1 MVKIDSTRTSA
12 PLRRPWKN
20 GIAVGRA
27 YDLTRTDL
35 LEHLG
40 WLQREIGFRTCRFHA
55 LFHDDMA
62 VVRRRR
68 DGSLVYQWHHIDK
81 IYDSLLALGLK
92 PFVELNPMPAAL
104 ASGSQTMF
112 HYQMNITPPRVWSEW
127 QDLVAAFTLHCVERY
142 GLAEVRSWHFE
153 VWNEPNLS
161 GFWSGTK
168 EDYFQLYAHAARGVK
183 SVDAELRIGGPASSK
198 AHWIADLIDF
208 CHDENVPL
216 DFISTHLYPQ
226 DEFVEFADR
235 EASPHELGQ
244 FFQDTVR
251 GAKETIAQSKMPDLP
266 IHWTEWNT
274 QLATSSEDVTW
285 GENRHV
291 DSLHGGS
298 FVARQMV
305 ELDDAAET
313 FTYWVASDIFEEGP
327 IPSTPFSR
335 TYGLLTIHGLPKA
348 AANAFRFLEK
358 LRGPRL
364 ALESAELPPFC
375 GAVAT
380 QEGEG
385 IHALLWNDVPPEVTA
400 PTTWQETIEVQIPE
414 NCGNQWLLTT
424 SQIRAGAGSSFET
437 WEAIGKPIHLSPT
450 QLSML
455 RMQSEPAASAC
466 LVTAMNGTIKVP
478 VSLAAN
484 EVLHFELRP
493 CELESGEKS
502 ELLSPAEN
510 AKIEAQLGEKSRI

>member
-1 MVKIDSTRTSA
+1 MLEIDSLKTSA

-27 YDLTRTDL
+27 YDLTRSDL
-35 LEHLG
+35 LEHLA
-40 WLQREIGFRTCRFHA
+40 WLQREIGFKTCRFHA

-62 VVRRRR
+62 VVRRRD
-68 DGSLVYQWHHIDK
+68 DGTLAYQWHHVDK
-81 IYDSLLALGLK
+81 VYDALLDLGLK

-104 ASGSQTMF
+104 ASGTQTMF
-112 HYQMNITPPRVWSEW
+112 HYQMNVTPPKIWSEW

-142 GLAEVRSWHFE
+142 GIGAVRQWHFE

-168 EDYFQLYAHAARGVK
+168 EDYFQLYAYAARGVK
-183 SVDAELRIGGPASSK
+183 AVDESLKIGGPASSK
-198 AHWIADLIDF
+198 AYWLNDLIDF
-208 CHDENVPL
+208 CQKENVPL

-235 EASPHELGQ
+235 QSSPHAVGQ

-251 GAKETIAQSKMPDLP
+251 AAKETVAHSAMPHLP

-274 QLATSSEDVTW
+274 QLATSGNDVSW
-285 GENRHV
+285 GENRYV
-291 DSLHGGS
+291 DSLHGAS
-298 FVARQMV
+298 FVVRQMV

-327 IPSTPFSR
+327 IPNTPFSR

-348 AANAFRFLEK
+348 AANAFRLLER

-364 ALESAELPPFC
+364 AMQSSNLPPFC
-375 GAVAT
+375 GGVAT
-380 QEGEG
+380 MEGSG
-385 IHALLWNDVPPEVTA
+385 IHALLWNDVPPEITK
-400 PTTWQETIEVQIPE
+400 PQTWVETITIRVPE
-414 NCGNQWLLTT
+414 TNHNQWLLTT
-424 SQIRAGAGSSFET
+424 SHIRAGAGSSFET
-437 WEAIGKPIHLSPT
+437 WEAMGKPAELSPA
-450 QLSML
+450 QLAML
-455 RMQSEPAASAC
+455 RVQSEPAG
-466 LVTAMNGTIKVP
+466 TAHLLSSERGIISVPIK
-478 VSLAAN
+478 LAPN

-493 CELESGEKS
+493 REHAADENSK
-502 ELLSPAEN
+502 LLSSEES
-510 AKIEAQLGEKSRI
+510 AKVEAQLGEKSRD

>member
-1 MVKIDSTRTSA
+1 MKIDSLTSSA

-27 YDLTRTDL
+27 FDLTRTDL
-35 LEHLG
+35 LQHLG

-81 IYDSLLALGLK
+81 VYDSLLALGLK

-104 ASGSQTMF
+104 ASGPETMF
-112 HYQMNITPPRVWSEW
+112 HYEMNITPPHVWSEW
-127 QDLVAAFTLHCVERY
+127 QDLVSAFTRHCVERY
-142 GLAEVRSWHFE
+142 GLGEVRSWHFE

-161 GFWSGTK
+161 CFWSGTK
-168 EDYFQLYAHAARGVK
+168 EDYFQLYAHAARAVK
-183 SVDAELRIGGPASSK
+183 SVDAELKIGGPASSK
-198 AHWIADLIDF
+198 AHWIEDLIDF
-208 CHDENVPL
+208 CQNKNVPL

-235 EASPHELGQ
+235 ASSPHAPGQ

-251 GAKETIAQSKMPDLP
+251 AAKQTIAHSKMPGLP

-274 QLATSSEDVTW
+274 QIATSAKDVTW
-285 GENRHV
+285 GGNRYV

-298 FVARQMV
+298 FVVRQMV
-305 ELDDAAET
+305 ELDEAADT
-313 FTYWVASDIFEEGP
+313 FIYWVASDIFEEGP
-327 IPSTPFSR
+327 IPCTPFSH

-348 AANAFRFLEK
+348 AANAFRLLER

-364 ALESAELPPFC
+364 ALESDPLSPFC

-380 QEGEG
+380 QEGKG
-385 IHALLWNDVPPEVTA
+385 IHALFWNDVPPEITA
-400 PTTWQETIEVQIPE
+400 PHTWCEIIQVRVPETS
-414 NCGNQWLLTT
+414 GNRWLLTT
-424 SQIRAGAGSSFET
+424 SHIRAGAGSSFET
-437 WEAIGKPIHLSPT
+437 WEAIGKPIHLSPA
-450 QLSML
+450 QLEML
-455 RMQSEPAASAC
+455 RVQSEPA
-466 LVTAMNGTIKVP
+466 TAARLLSSIGGIIELDVA
-478 VSLAAN
+478 LAAN

-493 CELESGEKS
+493 CEPESGEKS
-502 ELLSPAEN
+502 ELLTPEEY
-510 AKIEAQLGEKSRI
+510 AKIEAQLGEKSRN